1 MFGGKKATTNA
12 QDTLNVS
19 TVLHQLVT
27 AHERNTFFAKLDSR
41 EPLAAALNSF
51 IDSVNEEIEYQ
62 KFRARTINNAVHSG
76 LWYMKILPDFNVAYA
91 IWSDSFRKMIGFR
104 DESDFP
110 NTVEAW
116 SSRLHPDDVDATLQ
130 AFSRCIRDLSGHTP
144 YDVNYRMKIKDG
156 SYRWFHASGNLVPN
170 KSGRPDE
177 IIGVFVDIDDK
188 VTNEEYLD
196 YTLKRYEAIDS
207 VLAEGSWNMKVVGDD
222 PTNPNNEF
230 WWSDRFRKL
239 LGFENTSDFPN
250 TLNSWADRLHEE
262 DKARTLKMFHDHIM
276 DYSGR
281 TPFDVE
287 YRLRKKDGS
296 YRWFHAVGK
305 TVRKEDGTPVLVAGA
320 IEDITH
326 VKDSKEKFYR
336 ELSGMLETL
345 YTSISEITA
354 IVSETTEKTAELSG
368 VQEDITKAVEATR
381 AQTDTT
387 LQMTELIMSITKQ
400 TNLLALNAS
409 IEAARAGDAG
419 RGFAVVAEEVRKL
432 ADSSQEAV
440 GKIVD
445 ALGAMADSANN
456 IGEKIKTINLLIE
469 NQVVNMREINAS
481 VEEAKAMSNN
491 IETLSHKL

>member
-91 IWSDSFRKMIGFR
+91 MWSDSFRKMIGFR

-188 VTNEEYLD
+188 VTSEEYLD
-196 YTLKRYEAIDS
+196 YT
-207 VLAEGSWNMKVVGDD
+207 
-222 PTNPNNEF
+222 
-230 WWSDRFRKL
+230 
-239 LGFENTSDFPN
+239 
-250 TLNSWADRLHEE
+250 
-262 DKARTLKMFHDHIM
+262 
-276 DYSGR
+276 
-281 TPFDVE
+281 
-287 YRLRKKDGS
+287 
-296 YRWFHAVGK
+296 
-305 TVRKEDGTPVLVAGA
+305 
-320 IEDITH
+320 
-326 VKDSKEKFYR
+326 
-336 ELSGMLETL
+336 
-345 YTSISEITA
+345 
-354 IVSETTEKTAELSG
+354 
-368 VQEDITKAVEATR
+368 
-381 AQTDTT
+381 
-387 LQMTELIMSITKQ
+387 
-400 TNLLALNAS
+400 
-409 IEAARAGDAG
+409 
-419 RGFAVVAEEVRKL
+419 
-432 ADSSQEAV
+432 
-440 GKIVD
+440 
-445 ALGAMADSANN
+445 
-456 IGEKIKTINLLIE
+456 
-469 NQVVNMREINAS
+469 
-481 VEEAKAMSNN
+481 
-491 IETLSHKL
+491 